1 MCDVTVSWDPCSR
14 WRSWVSVPGDA
25 EIVTMAQVPR
35 LACPRCSDLASR
47 EIEAQAPLEVLASA
61 VARLAVK
68 NPEAEPK
75 ETGLGQNLRRSE
87 EMLGY

>member
-1 MCDVTVSWDPCSR
+1 
-14 WRSWVSVPGDA
+14 
-25 EIVTMAQVPR
+25 MAQVPR
-35 LACPRCSDLASR
+35 LAYPRCSDLASG
-47 EIEAQAPLEVLASA
+47 EIEAQAPLGDLASV

-68 NPEAEPK
+68 TPEVEPT